1 MSNSRGSVPHVQA
14 GAASARDLADLA
26 RSGYRLLQKPSTH
39 VDFEVHHTADRPG
52 YLRDNVFISCA
63 PEMSSRDRPASVMV
77 EMLMSAANGV
87 GLAIGINGDPDG
99 LGTRLARQAPGDAA
113 DLLIDDPERRV
124 FRGAALPNPTFLFE
138 TAATFEGIISVEPTP
153 QSVKFHHGIAIR
165 DLIREISRVASDV
178 AGAPL
183 SYLQVPAQL
192 PGHSYIGHDV
202 RSGRVRSAR
211 RSSSLAVRF
220 AIALQQ
226 PSSQL
231 RFELTDILRRYCNE
245 RGFGL
250 SLADTRIGYRS
261 GNWFQICPHAD
272 EPPRR
277 DRRDWATSVDFRT
290 VEACIP
296 ITFIGP
302 ARAGSTHAIVSFLCQ
317 FPGIGII
324 SCATMSLHDLAF
336 IHLQLSVQGLRRS
349 GLRDLNAR
357 LAGLSRWAVNPFDA
371 ITNIL
376 QAAGGANKEFSGYYV
391 PAAELTKHAG
401 DHQTVA
407 GPVLGC
413 TMPDKRKRIAVWFS
427 WQVGG
432 KGHDL
437 GVLLAELFS
446 CFPRMGF
453 GKVNTE
459 PNGGEVEVPNLE
471 YLVSRDVGNLTLRGR
486 GKLSVPEADV
496 LAIFGGNGVEA
507 AATQLCMHLEDAWK
521 SSLLQSGVHGVSEV
535 TVTWREWWLGH
546 WASPIG

>member
-1 MSNSRGSVPHVQA
+1 MN
-14 GAASARDLADLA
+14 
-26 RSGYRLLQKPSTH
+26 
-39 VDFEVHHTADRPG
+39 
-52 YLRDNVFISCA
+52 
-63 PEMSSRDRPASVMV
+63 
-77 EMLMSAANGV
+77 
-87 GLAIGINGDPDG
+87 
-99 LGTRLARQAPGDAA
+99 
-113 DLLIDDPERRV
+113 
-124 FRGAALPNPTFLFE
+124 
-138 TAATFEGIISVEPTP
+138 
-153 QSVKFHHGIAIR
+153 
-165 DLIREISRVASDV
+165 
-178 AGAPL
+178 
-183 SYLQVPAQL
+183 
-192 PGHSYIGHDV
+192 
-202 RSGRVRSAR
+202 
-211 RSSSLAVRF
+211 
-220 AIALQQ
+220 
-226 PSSQL
+226 
-231 RFELTDILRRYCNE
+231 
-245 RGFGL
+245 
-250 SLADTRIGYRS
+250 
-261 GNWFQICPHAD
+261 
-272 EPPRR
+272 
-277 DRRDWATSVDFRT
+277 
-290 VEACIP
+290 
-296 ITFIGP
+296 
-302 ARAGSTHAIVSFLCQ
+302 
-317 FPGIGII
+317 
-324 SCATMSLHDLAF
+324 LHDLAF

-427 WQVGG
+427 WQVEG

-496 LAIFGGNGVEA
+496 FAIFGGNGVEA

-546 WASPIG
+546 WASPIA